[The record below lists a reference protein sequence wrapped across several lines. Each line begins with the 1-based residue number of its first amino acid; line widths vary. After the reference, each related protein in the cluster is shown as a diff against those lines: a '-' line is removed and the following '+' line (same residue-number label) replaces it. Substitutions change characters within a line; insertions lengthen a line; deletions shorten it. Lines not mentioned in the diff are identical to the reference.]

1 MDATEGR
8 ATGDDRP
15 LAPRVA
21 DRTNV
26 LLLSPAGDQ
35 AGMKVHADLLAVEPL
50 EREDVL
56 LVTLEG
62 SPDDR
67 LLEWRSN
74 VSHQAPARMGMVS
87 VNDSVRSA
95 TEATGATSGI
105 RHPIDT
111 LSLATV
117 PSATDLAGIGLTVSD
132 YLSDWHG
139 DGNRIVVCFDS
150 LTPIVDQVPPEL
162 AFRFIHTLTAQFRR
176 VDALAHFHLDPDAH
190 DEATVK
196 TLLPLFDAVIEVDD
210 ESPATVTRR

>member
-1 MDATEGR
+1 MDVTEGR

-35 AGMKVHADLLAVEPL
+35 AGMQVHADLLAIEPP
-50 EREDVL
+50 ERENVL

-67 LLEWRSN
+67 LLEWRSH
-74 VSHQAPARMGMVS
+74 VSHSAPAQMGMVS
-87 VNDSVRSA
+87 VNDGVRS
-95 TEATGATSGI
+95 TTSAARGI

-111 LSLATV
+111 FSLATV
-117 PSATDLAGIGLTVSD
+117 PEATDLTGIGLTVSE
-132 YLSDWHG
+132 YLSEWHG
-139 DGNRIVVCFDS
+139 DGNQIVVCFDT
-150 LTPIVDQVPPEL
+150 LDPIVADVNPEL

-176 VDALAHFHLDPDAH
+176 VDALAHFHLDPEAH
-190 DEATVK
+190 DEATIK
-196 TLLPLFDAVIEVDD
+196 TLLPLFDAVIEVDE
-210 ESPATVTRR
+210 ESPARISRR